1 MSEESGILLCE
12 GTGFMS
18 RLIQVVSRG
27 PVSHVA
33 ILHDG
38 KVLESVPPG
47 GVRVVDLDWW
57 LEDRRDK
64 RIWFR
69 PFAQPMTDEMWN
81 AGFRYA
87 SRSLPASA
95 TALMDSTQ
103 HLAFRPKQRSSWR
116 VFSCLRKS
124 SNGASSSRSMTT
136 TAD

>member
-1 MSEESGILLCE
+1 MSGESGILLCE

-18 RLIQVVSRG
+18 RVIQVVSRG

-47 GVRVVDLDWW
+47 GVRVVDFDWW

-69 PFAQPMTDEMWN
+69 PFAQLMTDEMWN
-81 AGFRYA
+81 AGVEKYVGRPYA
-87 SRSLPASA
+87 YRKALRLGLRMALGLHRRPLAIPSDTAPSDFLPDSA
-95 TALMDSTQ
+95 DVGNYSA
-103 HLAFRPKQRSSWR
+103 
-116 VFSCLRKS
+116 
-124 SNGASSSRSMTT
+124 
-136 TAD
+136 